1 MRMFGFSALLGDKI
15 GYQFTLDCAAEMIQT
30 EKAICYKHMVPKFEN
45 DKVFVNTED
54 FILVLDGV
62 VLNKKSLDTEKNWF
76 ESIIKLY
83 QLNGERFFES
93 FRGSF
98 GGLLYDKKEEKY
110 IIFSDH
116 VGSKFIYYSLNNG
129 TLTCSTMMCNLYHF
143 LQENHIHYGL
153 SVESAYLLLTYGYML
168 ENRTLCDKIFRLNP
182 GCYLVFQHGE
192 LREKR
197 YCLLNNEPD
206 NSLTEADA
214 IEIYDREFRRAVAL
228 EFDKD
233 VEYGYKHLVSL
244 SGGLDSRMVS
254 WVAHDMGY
262 TDQLNFTFSQSDYWD
277 ETIPKQIARDLKH
290 EWIFKMLDN
299 GLWLYDVDEITRL
312 AGGNVLYYGLAHG
325 NSMSK
330 YINFEKLGL
339 MHSGQLGDV
348 VFGTYAT
355 AKSNKKFELG
365 DGAFAQT
372 YLNRLTDIKLED
384 FQNQELAKLYHRGF
398 SGINNGLLAEMQ
410 YTETC
415 SPFMDWDLMN
425 AVLKVPLKYRFDHY
439 IYKKWIL
446 AKYPD
451 AANYVWEKMGTTIK
465 EPTLKIKGKDRPIR
479 QLPKKILMRLLHL
492 KTGTLSRKHMNP
504 IGYYLA
510 TNLDLRNYILG
521 IFDDVDSIK
530 EPELRSVLNEIK
542 LHGSDMEKIQAVSL
556 LRAIKIFM
564 HGI

>member
-1 MRMFGFSALLGDKI
+1 MMKMFGFSALLGDKI
-15 GYQFTLDCAAEMIQT
+15 EHQFQLNNADAVIQT
-30 EKAICYKHMVPKFEN
+30 EKAICYKHMVPKFEK
-45 DKVFVNTED
+45 DKVFVDTED

-62 VLNKKSLDTEKNWF
+62 VLNKKNFDTEKNWF
-76 ESIIKLY
+76 ESVIKLY
-83 QLNGERFFES
+83 RLNGERFFEA

-98 GGLLYDKKEEKY
+98 GGILYDKKEEKC

-116 VGSKFIYYSLNNG
+116 IGSKFIYYSLNSG
-129 TLTCSTMMCNLYHF
+129 TLMCSTMMYSVYRF
-143 LQENHIHYGL
+143 LQENHIPYDL
-153 SVESAYLLLTYGYML
+153 SLESAYLLLTYGYML
-168 ENRTLCDKIFRLNP
+168 GSRTLCDKIFRLNA

-192 LREKR
+192 LQEKR

-206 NSLTEADA
+206 NTLTEADA

-262 TDQLNFTFSQSDYWD
+262 VAQLNFTFSQSDYWD
-277 ETIPKQIARDLKH
+277 EIIPKQIARDLKH

-312 AGGNVLYYGLAHG
+312 TGGNVLYYGLAHG

-330 YINFEKLGL
+330 YVNFKNLGL

-348 VFGTYAT
+348 VLGTFFSST
-355 AKSNKKFELG
+355 DPNEVFHLG
-365 DGAFAQT
+365 DGAYSST
-372 YLNRLTDIKLED
+372 YLNKIKKIELQVFD
-384 FQNQELAKLYHRGF
+384 NQEISNFYNRGF
-398 SGINNGLLAEMQ
+398 NGANNGLLAEMQ

-425 AVLKVPLKYRFDHY
+425 TVLKIPLKYRFGHHL
-439 IYKKWIL
+439 YKKWIL
-446 AKYPD
+446 AKYPE
-451 AANYVWEKMGTTIK
+451 AANYVWEKIGTTIK
-465 EPTLKIKGKDRPIR
+465 EPTIKIKGKDIPLS
-479 QLPKKILMRLLHL
+479 QFLQKVLAKLFHL
-492 KTGTLSRKHMNP
+492 KRGTLSKHHMNP

-510 TNLDLRNYILG
+510 TNQDLQKFIFGIL
-521 IFDDVDSIK
+521 DDVDLIQD
-530 EPELRSVLNEIK
+530 PELRSVLHEIK

-556 LRAIKIFM
+556 MRAIKMFF
-564 HGI
+564 